1 MTNTVDIDVTPVSP
15 VLPVSIAHTAMIANG
30 RERKILMHATHVIG
44 RWVLAIALLLTT
56 SGQIASVAASTL
68 QQAASPVA
76 SPGATPPARIEPEH
90 CPFAKDQ
97 VPTDL
102 VEGKNFRCGTLKVPA
117 DHAQPGG
124 ATITLLVTV
133 ITSTNKKPS
142 ANPLFVLAGGPGQG
156 ASDQLGQF
164 SKKVQPPIAT
174 WAPFRDTHDIVLVDQ
189 RGTGH
194 SDPSL
199 LCPADLTAT
208 PSPGVAVVP
217 TAATESAQTAVSV
230 YGDCAKALIAEGAD
244 LSTFT
249 TAQSAADLDSVR
261 QALGARQ
268 IDLVGTSYGTWLA
281 LEVMRNYPQTVHSE
295 ILNSPVPPQADLFL
309 GRLLAFDE
317 SLTATFAGCEADPQ
331 CNAAYPKLDKQ
342 LSKTVAELNQNPRT
356 VPYTD
361 PTTGKKDDTP
371 IDGNTFMDLVYQL
384 DFIGP
389 FIPLVAP
396 LIESVANGNDDLM
409 SQLLPI
415 LALSSEG
422 ISTGLYYSVMCQDEI
437 PFISA
442 REIAAAAKAAN
453 VRPEILAGSVEDDVS
468 GTFALCREWGLP
480 ASPSIESQP
489 VNSDVPTLIMSGK
502 FDPIIPHS
510 YGEELAK
517 TLPNST
523 LVQSPIAGHDPLSTS
538 GSCGVAIASSF
549 LMNPGAKVDASCMK
563 KLRIDF
569 SPPAH

>member
-1 MTNTVDIDVTPVSP
+1 
-15 VLPVSIAHTAMIANG
+15 
-30 RERKILMHATHVIG
+30 MHPTHGIG
-44 RWVLAIALLLTT
+44 RWILAIVLLLTT
-56 SGQIASVAASTL
+56 CGQFTPVAASAS
-68 QQAASPVA
+68 QQASSPAASPE
-76 SPGATPPARIEPEH
+76 ATSQARIEPER
-90 CPFAKDQ
+90 CPFTKEQ
-97 VPTDL
+97 VPSDL

-117 DHAQPGG
+117 DHAKPDG

-133 ITSTNKKPS
+133 ITSTNMNPS
-142 ANPLFVLAGGPGQG
+142 ANPFFVLAGGPGQG
-156 ASDQLGQF
+156 ASDALGQF

-174 WAPFRDTHDIVLVDQ
+174 WAPFLDSHDVVLVDQ

-217 TAATESAQTAVSV
+217 TATTETAQTAVSA

-244 LSTFT
+244 LSAFT

-261 QALGARQ
+261 QALGAEQ

-281 LEVMRNYPQTVHSE
+281 LEVMRDYPQVVHSA

-309 GRLLAFDE
+309 GRLIAFDE

-331 CNAAYPKLDKQ
+331 CNAAYPKLDAQ
-342 LSKTVAELNQNPRT
+342 LSTTVAELNANPRT
-356 VPYTD
+356 ISYTD
-361 PTTGKKDDTP
+361 PTTGKKDSAP
-371 IDGNTFMDLVYQL
+371 IDGNTFVDLVYQL

-389 FIPLVAP
+389 FIPLIAP
-396 LIESVANGNDDLM
+396 LIGSVANGNDELM

-415 LALSSEG
+415 LALSGEG
-422 ISTGLYYSVMCQDEI
+422 IATGLYYSVMCQDEV

-442 REIAAAAKAAN
+442 QEIAAAAKAAN

-468 GTFALCREWGLP
+468 GTFALCREWDLP
-480 ASPSIESQP
+480 ASPAVENQP
-489 VNSDVPTLIMSGK
+489 VSSDVPTLIVSGK

-538 GSCGVAIASSF
+538 GSCGVEIASRF
-549 LMNPGAKVDASCMK
+549 LTDPGAKVDASCMK
-563 KLRIDF
+563 KLKIDF